1 MGEIPER
8 QPIPTSPSQRFALGP
23 SLSALKGGEGIV
35 TFGFQF
41 LADQFEDPGEIA
53 HHVTV
58 PEADDAVSVLG
69 EVTCAR
75 CVSRFLRCVLAAIEL
90 DCELEAGTSEIDD
103 ITADRMLPAKT
114 VLTGEFAQSP
124 PKLLLNFGRVPPQL
138 SSNARAPS

>member
-8 QPIPTSPSQRFALGP
+8 DPIPTSPSQRFALGP

-35 TFGFQF
+35 AFGFQF
-41 LADQFEDPGEIA
+41 LADQFEHPGEIA

-58 PEADDAVSVLG
+58 PETDHAVSMPSDI
-69 EVTCAR
+69 TCAG
-75 CVSRFLRCVLAAIEL
+75 CISLFLQCVLAAIEL

-103 ITADRMLPAKT
+103 MMADRMLPAKT

>member
-35 TFGFQF
+35 AFGFQF
-41 LADQFEDPGEIA
+41 LADQFEHPGEIA

-58 PEADDAVSVLG
+58 PETDDAVSMPSDITG
-69 EVTCAR
+69 AG
-75 CVSRFLRCVLAAIEL
+75 CVSLFLQCVLPAIEL
-90 DCELEAGTSEIDD
+90 DCELAAGTSEIDD
-103 ITADRMLPAKT
+103 VAADRMLPTETMLAR
-114 VLTGEFAQSP
+114 EFAQSP

-138 SSNARAPS
+138 SSNARPPS

>member
-1 MGEIPER
+1 VGEIPER
-8 QPIPTSPSQRFALGP
+8 DPIPTSPSQRFALGP

-35 TFGFQF
+35 AFGFQF
-41 LADQFEDPGEIA
+41 LADQFEHPGEIA

-58 PEADDAVSVLG
+58 PETDHAVSMPSDI
-69 EVTCAR
+69 TCAG
-75 CVSRFLRCVLAAIEL
+75 CISLFLQCVLAAIEL

-103 ITADRMLPAKT
+103 MMADRMLPAKT

>member
-8 QPIPTSPSQRFALGP
+8 DPIPTSPSQRFALGP

-35 TFGFQF
+35 AFGFQF

-58 PEADDAVSVLG
+58 PEADDAVSMPSDITG
-69 EVTCAR
+69 AD
-75 CVSRFLRCVLAAIEL
+75 CVSLFLQCVLPAIEL
-90 DCELEAGTSEIDD
+90 DCELAARTSEIDD
-103 ITADRMLPAKT
+103 MMADRMLPAKT

>member
-8 QPIPTSPSQRFALGP
+8 DPIPTSPSQRFALGP

-58 PEADDAVSVLG
+58 PETDHAVSMPSDITGAGCISL
-69 EVTCAR
+69 
-75 CVSRFLRCVLAAIEL
+75 FLQCVLAAIEL

>member
-1 MGEIPER
+1 VGEIPER
-8 QPIPTSPSQRFALGP
+8 DPIPTSPSQRFALGP

-35 TFGFQF
+35 AFGFQF

-58 PEADDAVSVLG
+58 PETDHAVSMPSDI
-69 EVTCAR
+69 TCAG
-75 CVSRFLRCVLAAIEL
+75 CVSLFLQCVLPAIEL
-90 DCELEAGTSEIDD
+90 DCELAAGTSEIDD
-103 ITADRMLPAKT
+103 MMADRMLPAKT